1 MILGVGAV
9 GVNEWA
15 SGLGG
20 ESGLMGCRE
29 RVGYWIGG
37 REWTSWLKGESGLL
51 GWGKRVD

>member
-20 ESGLMGCRE
+20 ESGLVGWRE

-37 REWTSWLKGESGLL
+37 REWTSWVEGESGLL